1 MSISVVKYS
10 LGEIRP
16 FHREIARRLVVGERP
31 KAIKEAL
38 GISDSRFSIITSSP
52 LFKVEVKKLEVQR
65 DAGVIDITKTLKELS
80 PIALEQIERTM
91 YKTKSD
97 SIRLQAAESILDRA
111 GYSKITKSDVNV
123 SGTINHSSLTKDE
136 IRQLI
141 KDRLERMRNDD
152 EVVASQISDAE
163 SIEVDFTEPQENVEV
178 EILPSQWCPPD
189 GHKGDGNGSGS

>member
-1 MSISVVKYS
+1 MSTSVVKYS

>member
-178 EILPSQWCPPD
+178 ENLPSQWCPPD
-189 GHKGDGNGSGS
+189 GHEGDGNGSGS